1 MAYSDTV
8 SAFKEALNGY
18 SEEENK
24 IKELYKSARER
35 NEAAKSQAIAQLDNK
50 HSSDRNAAFADNA
63 RAELNTARM
72 LNSRGLGFS
81 GEMAQSKLNSN
92 LSLSSRLGEL
102 ASANT
107 VSRQALI
114 DKHDGY
120 AHELALEEA
129 EKRALL
135 RDGKSKLL
143 ADIAKAELENEQKEK
158 ELELGYAKIE
168 AEKELLQAELDA
180 KYKGE
185 QSNTAGTV
193 GNGTG
198 NVGNGAG
205 NVGNGTADTETP
217 DTDASVFFSPEI
229 KPKDLARLMV
239 QNATGNDYIKSERDT
254 HLVNKYLL
262 QAIEDY
268 KLSDAYMEELIFML
282 KAYGLKELSH
292 LELRKSVIST
302 DAKSVYDTNYEKRY
316 KEYIDRGTAPSR
328 ARTFALYSARTD
340 AFDYIYSHTNSKAE
354 FLECCELIK
363 LDYEEAKKYV
373 SDKSF
378 GIEIKSNGQLKGVS
392 GVNKVIRET
401 K

>member
-8 SAFKEALNGY
+8 KAFKDALNGY

-24 IKELYKSARER
+24 LSELYKTARER
-35 NEAAKSQAIAQLDNK
+35 NEAAKSQAIAQLDSK

-63 RAELNTARM
+63 RAEQNAARV

-92 LSLSSRLGEL
+92 FSLSNRLGDL
-102 ASANT
+102 ASENAKNK
-107 VSRQALI
+107 QDLI
-114 DKHDGY
+114 NQHDRY
-120 AHELALEEA
+120 AHELSVEEA
-129 EKRALL
+129 EKRSTLNE
-135 RDGKSKLL
+135 GKSKLL

-185 QSNTAGTV
+185 QSNATGTGGNVTGTGGNLTV
-193 GNGTG
+193 GS
-198 NVGNGAG
+198 
-205 NVGNGTADTETP
+205 ETP
-217 DTDASVFFSPEI
+217 DSDSIGLFNPEI
-229 KPKDLARLMV
+229 KPKDLAKLMV
-239 QNATGNDYIKSERDT
+239 QNATGNDYIKSEKDT

-268 KLSDAYMEELIFML
+268 ELSDAYMKELVFML

-292 LELRKSVIST
+292 SELRKAVIST
-302 DAKSVYDTNYEKRY
+302 DAKSIYDTNYEKRY
-316 KEYIDRGTAPSR
+316 KEFVDRGAVPTR
-328 ARTFALYSARTD
+328 ARGFALISARID
-340 AFDYIYSHTNSKAE
+340 AFDYIYSRANSKAE
-354 FLECCELIK
+354 FLECCKRIK
-363 LDYEEAKKYV
+363 LDAEEAEKYA

-378 GIEIKSNGQLKGVS
+378 GTEIKNDGQLKGLS
-392 GVNKVIRET
+392 GIAKITRET

>member
-35 NEAAKSQAIAQLDNK
+35 NEAAKSQAIAQLDSK

-143 ADIAKAELENEQKEK
+143 ADVAKAELENEQKEK
-158 ELELGYAKIE
+158 EIELGYAKIE

-185 QSNTAGTV
+185 QGFTA
-193 GNGTG
+193 G
-198 NVGNGAG
+198 NVGNGTD
-205 NVGNGTADTETP
+205 NVDNGTADTETP

-292 LELRKSVIST
+292 LDLRKSVIST

-328 ARTFALYSARTD
+328 ARTFAQYSARTD

-363 LDYEEAKKYV
+363 LDYEEAKKYA

-392 GVNKVIRET
+392 GVNKIIRET